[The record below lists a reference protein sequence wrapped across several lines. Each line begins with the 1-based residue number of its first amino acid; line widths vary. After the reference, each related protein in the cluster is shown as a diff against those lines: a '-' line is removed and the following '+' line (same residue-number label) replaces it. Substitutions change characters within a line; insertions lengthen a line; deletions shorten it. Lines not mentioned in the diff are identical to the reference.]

1 MGWLDKNPLDKIVP
15 VKVGAAGRRRLRR
28 AFTPDE
34 FQRLLAAAA
43 LEEHRRTY
51 QVAAFSGFRRKE
63 LQQMER
69 IDCDPTGD
77 RPRWHVRPQLTK
89 NGLGAELP
97 MLPDCAAVLL
107 PRWQSL
113 PAGEP
118 RCLVPHICTF
128 KEHLKRAG
136 IPRQDERGRWA
147 DFHSLR
153 YTFCMWMSQR
163 HPIEVVQR
171 LMRHST
177 IKLTAD
183 LYNDL
188 GLEDIGKTV
197 WSLPPLCA
205 PTAKD
210 QKTEAQPGQEGAAR
224 GEDQQQSPSA
234 CDAGSGEQPGEIK
247 GPFLSRSYRR

>member
-1 MGWLDKNPLDKIVP
+1 V
-15 VKVGAAGRRRLRR
+15 
-28 AFTPDE
+28 
-34 FQRLLAAAA
+34 
-43 LEEHRRTY
+43 LEEHRLTY
-51 QVAAFSGFRRKE
+51 QVAAFNGFRWKE
-63 LQQMER
+63 LRQMAR
-69 IDCDPTGD
+69 IDCDPRGD

-107 PRWQSL
+107 PRWESL
-113 PAGEP
+113 ATGEP
-118 RCLVPHICTF
+118 LCVVPHICTF

-136 IPRQDERGRWA
+136 IPRQDERGRWV

-153 YTFCMWMSQR
+153 YTFCTWMSQR

-177 IKLTAD
+177 VKLTAD

-197 WSLPPLCA
+197 WTLPPLFA
-205 PTAKD
+205 TTAKN
-210 QKTEAQPGQEGAAR
+210 EGN
-224 GEDQQQSPSA
+224 GDL
-234 CDAGSGEQPGEIK
+234 AGTAVAHGTAHGTTA
-247 GPFLSRSYRR
+247 L